1 MSNIKLV
8 CDSLSDIPKELINK
22 YDIHVVPLTVIFD
35 NKEYIDGVDL
45 SKEEFYKMLRNSEN
59 MPKTSQCTY
68 IQFLDTFKKYIS
80 QGKEILY
87 IGGSS
92 AASGTL
98 QSATMAKN
106 DLDGEVYIFDTKN
119 LSIGS
124 SCFVLSAAEM
134 IENGEPVSNI
144 INHLE
149 EVKKS
154 IKIFFTVD
162 TLDYLQKGGR
172 LSLAKATI
180 GNMLNIKPILSVEEG
195 IVKPVGQVRGKKQVL
210 NKIINTIKEN
220 IGNDLSKK
228 RVMLTYGDNELE
240 LISFKEKIEKE
251 FDVSKI
257 IVENVSSS
265 ICSHTG
271 PGIIGIV
278 CSDI

>member
-1 MSNIKLV
+1 M
-8 CDSLSDIPKELINK
+8 
-22 YDIHVVPLTVIFD
+22 
-35 NKEYIDGVDL
+35 
-45 SKEEFYKMLRNSEN
+45 
-59 MPKTSQCTY
+59 
-68 IQFLDTFKKYIS
+68 
-80 QGKEILY
+80 
-87 IGGSS
+87 
-92 AASGTL
+92 
-98 QSATMAKN
+98 
-106 DLDGEVYIFDTKN
+106 
-119 LSIGS
+119 GS

-134 IENGEPVSNI
+134 IENGEPISNI

-228 RVMLTYGDNELE
+228 SNTYLWR
-240 LISFKEKIEKE
+240 
-251 FDVSKI
+251 
-257 IVENVSSS
+257 
-265 ICSHTG
+265 
-271 PGIIGIV
+271 
-278 CSDI
+278 